1 MSDHE
6 NEKSLDEEAQ
16 KLKDMEA
23 TIAKL
28 QAENQTLRSK
38 PDLSNANQFVQNLTA
53 GITEGISKAI
63 STQAVKPKPSKSLKS
78 EPAIVEVDPNLPQ
91 CFHDMQ
97 PKVKT
102 DNVGPPISENIS
114 QLLERCWRYPFP
126 KEDIIEILDKQVRPD
141 NVNAVKPLEINSEV
155 FNRMNHTDKQKDK
168 DLRYI
173 GNAICGA
180 GKCLSYLMNMLAEAE
195 IQMKSDYPDD
205 EGWLVVD
212 DFSFDFPK
220 ANKLMTN
227 AMKILGIANVQTGQ
241 SRREHLKGKFFEPFK
256 KLCNTS
262 NGFEEG
268 MFFGPSLD
276 AATSLLNDE
285 NKLQNKTFDNKSAF
299 RGRGQRRGRNRY
311 SPYTPSQSSQLQAAL
326 LQHALAQQPQMHQQ
340 VSGVTTGG
348 MFGINQFPQQPQPPS
363 LLGMGIPSTVPHHR
377 GRGRGHH
384 RGYNKRRRGR
394 GGRRM

>member
-38 PDLSNANQFVQNLTA
+38 PNLSNANQFVQNLTA

-63 STQAVKPKPSKSLKS
+63 STQVKPKPTKPLKS
-78 EPAIVEVDPNLPQ
+78 EPVAVEVDPNLPQ

-155 FNRMNHTDKQKDK
+155 FNRMNHTDKQK
-168 DLRYI
+168 
-173 GNAICGA
+173 
-180 GKCLSYLMNMLAEAE
+180 
-195 IQMKSDYPDD
+195 
-205 EGWLVVD
+205 
-212 DFSFDFPK
+212 
-220 ANKLMTN
+220 
-227 AMKILGIANVQTGQ
+227 
-241 SRREHLKGKFFEPFK
+241 
-256 KLCNTS
+256 
-262 NGFEEG
+262 
-268 MFFGPSLD
+268 
-276 AATSLLNDE
+276 
-285 NKLQNKTFDNKSAF
+285 
-299 RGRGQRRGRNRY
+299 
-311 SPYTPSQSSQLQAAL
+311 
-326 LQHALAQQPQMHQQ
+326 
-340 VSGVTTGG
+340 
-348 MFGINQFPQQPQPPS
+348 
-363 LLGMGIPSTVPHHR
+363 
-377 GRGRGHH
+377 
-384 RGYNKRRRGR
+384 
-394 GGRRM
+394 